1 MCCALYCLW
10 ARAIIQGLNIEQAWS
25 DAVFKLR
32 TYVQDKPDEQEQLE
46 YYIRPDELG
55 KGTGSGYVVDCL
67 RSARWALQQPTYQD
81 VIKTAIALG
90 NDTDTTACVA
100 GGIAGLYFGFD
111 AIPQHWRDQL
121 RGQEMVEPLLHRL
134 FDANAK

>member
-1 MCCALYCLW
+1 MH
-10 ARAIIQGLNIEQAWS
+10 IEQAWS
-25 DAVFKLR
+25 EAVIKLR
-32 TYVQDKPDEQEQLE
+32 AYIQDKPEEQKELE
-46 YYIRPDELG
+46 NIRPDELQ

-67 RSARWALQQPTYQD
+67 YSARWALQQLNYQD

-111 AIPQHWRDQL
+111 AIPQRWKDQL
-121 RGQEMVEPLLHRL
+121 RGQEIVDAVLQRL
-134 FDANAK
+134 FDSDAK

>member
-1 MCCALYCLW
+1 MH
-10 ARAIIQGLNIEQAWS
+10 IEQAWS
-25 DAVFKLR
+25 EAVIKLR
-32 TYVQDKPDEQEQLE
+32 AYIQDKPEEQKELE
-46 YYIRPDELG
+46 NIRPDELQ

-67 RSARWALQQPTYQD
+67 HSARWALQQLNYQD

-111 AIPQHWRDQL
+111 AIPQRWKDQL
-121 RGQEMVEPLLHRL
+121 RGQEIVDAVLQRL
-134 FDANAK
+134 FDSDAK